1 MILKGYILIYGYLL
15 LILGISSICSKVFK
29 LRTIFTKKFIH
40 ISISFCYVIMYY
52 YFGTSIHIIIPP
64 ISFII
69 INILSYKFGLFKA
82 MEDGSGNLGTIYY
95 PISVFIMT
103 LITHFVPGFYPAFGI
118 GLFCMAFGDGF
129 APLVSGFLRS
139 RKIYSNKTVSGTAT
153 VFGFSLM
160 GILIFNYIFKLEF
173 SIFEM
178 LVVSIVSALL
188 ELFDKKGLD
197 NLFVPLGVSLLV
209 YLLEVI

>member
-1 MILKGYILIYGYLL
+1 M
-15 LILGISSICSKVFK
+15 
-29 LRTIFTKKFIH
+29 
-40 ISISFCYVIMYY
+40 
-52 YFGTSIHIIIPP
+52 
-64 ISFII
+64 
-69 INILSYKFGLFKA
+69 
-82 MEDGSGNLGTIYY
+82 
-95 PISVFIMT
+95 
-103 LITHFVPGFYPAFGI
+103 
-118 GLFCMAFGDGF
+118 
-129 APLVSGFLRS
+129 
-139 RKIYSNKTVSGTAT
+139 
-153 VFGFSLM
+153 FGFSLM